1 MRTIAAA
8 LLLAALLAAAPQ
20 AYAQEGRAFNPIA
33 RPAARPALPDG
44 AVRVNPPIPVT
55 REEIARAMDEVAQ
68 AWNDRRLESILAPGF
83 QRRAELADAMQ
94 AKVPR
99 DASLRVTAIQGWQV
113 LDQWRLGG
121 ALVSRVSVTVR
132 TQVEFSD
139 AAGFQ
144 ARDGTNEWVM
154 TIRTRE
160 GGP

>member
-8 LLLAALLAAAPQ
+8 LLLALLAAAPGTP
-20 AYAQEGRAFNPIA
+20 AQEGRAFNPIA

-44 AVRVNPPIPVT
+44 AVRVTPPVPVP
-55 REEIARAMDEVAQ
+55 RERIEEAVATVAK
-68 AWNDRRLESILAPGF
+68 AWSERRLDAVLSPGF
-83 QRRAELADAMQ
+83 QRRAELADAIQ
-94 AKVPR
+94 VKVPR
-99 DASLRVTAIQGWQV
+99 DASLRVTAIPGWQV

-121 ALVSRVSVTVR
+121 SLVSRVSVTVR

-154 TIRTRE
+154 TIRMRE
-160 GGP
+160 AGP

>member
-1 MRTIAAA
+1 MRTIAPA
-8 LLLAALLAAAPQ
+8 LLAALLAAAPQ
-20 AYAQEGRAFNPIA
+20 ALAQEGRAFNPIA

-44 AVRVNPPIPVT
+44 ALRVTPPLPVP
-55 REEIARAMDEVAQ
+55 RERVEAAVATVAK
-68 AWNDRRLESILAPGF
+68 AWSDKRLETVLAPGF

-99 DASLRVTAIQGWQV
+99 DAKLRVVAIQGWQV
-113 LDQWRLGG
+113 LDQHRRDGE
-121 ALVSRVSVTVR
+121 LVTQVSVTVR

>member
-1 MRTIAAA
+1 
-8 LLLAALLAAAPQ
+8 
-20 AYAQEGRAFNPIA
+20 
-33 RPAARPALPDG
+33 
-44 AVRVNPPIPVT
+44 
-55 REEIARAMDEVAQ
+55 
-68 AWNDRRLESILAPGF
+68 GF

>member
-1 MRTIAAA
+1 MRTIAPA
-8 LLLAALLAAAPQ
+8 LVAALLAAAPQ
-20 AYAQEGRAFNPIA
+20 ALAQEGRAFNPIA

-44 AVRVNPPIPVT
+44 AIRVTPPLPVP
-55 REEIARAMDEVAQ
+55 RERVEAAVATVAK
-68 AWNDRRLESILAPGF
+68 AWSDKRLETVLAPGF

-121 ALVSRVSVTVR
+121 TLVSRVSVTVR

-139 AAGFQ
+139 ATGFQ